1 VDLGYRAV
9 IPVSKTRQNY
19 TKTYNSGDSLVV
31 THLTTNPPVSCL
43 NRAERTGSLVLKIL
57 WSYVTDNRIIEQHI
71 VICALFVVAVSLGM
85 RVEPPGKYFSN
96 NNYKVWIA
104 KQKLLTPK
112 SRGVAERKFCAATVR
127 FYKVAVAVYVTMR
140 RRK

>member
-1 VDLGYRAV
+1 
-9 IPVSKTRQNY
+9 
-19 TKTYNSGDSLVV
+19 
-31 THLTTNPPVSCL
+31 
-43 NRAERTGSLVLKIL
+43 
-57 WSYVTDNRIIEQHI
+57 
-71 VICALFVVAVSLGM
+71 M
-85 RVEPPGKYFSN
+85 RVERPGKYLSN

-127 FYKVAVAVYVTMR
+127 FYKAAVYAAMR